1 MTSQRPLDRTD
12 HHIIRLLQQKAR
24 LSNKEVAAAAGVSAS
39 TCSDRTRRME
49 REGVLRGFHADV
61 SPEALGIGVQA
72 IVSVRL
78 RRQNADE
85 VDAFLGH
92 VRPMLEVA
100 NVFHVSGANDFLV
113 HICVR
118 DTHHLRKV
126 VVETFSS
133 FPEIGHLESS
143 LVFDHLGNGILP
155 DFN

>member
-1 MTSQRPLDRTD
+1 MSSNHPLDRTD
-12 HHIIRLLQQKAR
+12 HHIIKLLQHKAR
-24 LSNKEVAAAAGVSAS
+24 LSNKSIAAAVGVAAS

-49 REGVLRGFHADV
+49 REGVIRGFHADV

-72 IVSVRL
+72 VVSVRL
-78 RRQNADE
+78 RRQNANE
-85 VDAFLGH
+85 VEAFLGH

-100 NVFHVSGANDFLV
+100 NVFHVTGANDFLV
-113 HICVR
+113 HLCVR

-126 VVETFSS
+126 VVEEFSS

-143 LVFDHLGNGILP
+143 LVFDHLGSGILP

>member
-1 MTSQRPLDRTD
+1 MAPQHALDRTD

-24 LSNKEVAAAAGVSAS
+24 LSNKEIAAAAGVSAS

-49 REGVLRGFHADV
+49 RDGVLKGFHADV
-61 SPEALGIGVQA
+61 TPEALGIGVQA

-92 VRPMLEVA
+92 MRPMLEVA

-118 DTHHLRKV
+118 DTHQLRKG
-126 VVETFSS
+126 VVEACSA

-143 LVFDHLGNGILP
+143 LVFDHLGSGILP

>member
-1 MTSQRPLDRTD
+1 MGSQHALDRTD

-24 LSNKEVAAAAGVSAS
+24 LSNKEIAAAAGISAS

-49 REGVLRGFHADV
+49 REGVLKGFHADV
-61 SPEALGIGVQA
+61 IPEALGIGVQA

-78 RRQNADE
+78 RRQNANE
-85 VDAFLGH
+85 VDAFIGH
-92 VRPMLEVA
+92 MKTMLEVA
-100 NVFHVSGANDFLV
+100 NVFHVSGENDFLV

-118 DTHHLRKV
+118 DTQHLRKV

-143 LVFDHLGNGILP
+143 LVFDHLGSGILP